1 MFRNVQ
7 VYERYLVIS
16 QNAHAS
22 TRNIPCMFPPMTT
35 KLFRRAPNP
44 GSMRRATAR
53 FVKGA
58 MATNFTSPVVKTGN
72 VVIGNKKFIKTLLF
86 QTVLNVGNHCCITKW
101 IVILKVNLT
110 LSFREAR
117 SMTWERFMLRTPG
130 LYMYKDSNS
139 FLKFYH
145 IYVVLN
151 KKNYSLRHIIR
162 TYSKRQFLL

>member
-72 VVIGNKKFIKTLLF
+72 VIIGNKIYQKITFPNCSQCRKPLLHHKINCHIKGKLNTFIPWSTF
-86 QTVLNVGNHCCITKW
+86 YD
-101 IVILKVNLT
+101 
-110 LSFREAR
+110 
-117 SMTWERFMLRTPG
+117 LRT
-130 LYMYKDSNS
+130 
-139 FLKFYH
+139 FYATNPRS
-145 IYVVLN
+145 IYVQRFEFIFEILSYICGL
-151 KKNYSLRHIIR
+151 K
-162 TYSKRQFLL
+162 

>member
-58 MATNFTSPVVKTGN
+58 MATNFTSPDVKTGN
-72 VVIGNKKFIKTLLF
+72 VIIGNKIYQNITFPNCSQCKKPLLHHKI
-86 QTVLNVGNHCCITKW
+86 NYH
-101 IVILKVNLT
+101 KVNLT

-117 SMTWERFMLRTPG
+117 SMTWERFMLRTQA
-130 LYMYKDSNS
+130 
-139 FLKFYH
+139 
-145 IYVVLN
+145 IYVQRLELIFKILSYICGLK
-151 KKNYSLRHIIR
+151 KKNYSRRHIIR

>member
-7 VYERYLVIS
+7 VYERYLAIS

-72 VVIGNKKFIKTLLF
+72 VIIGNKIYQNITFPNCSQCKKPLLHHKI
-86 QTVLNVGNHCCITKW
+86 NYH
-101 IVILKVNLT
+101 KVNLT

-130 LYMYKDSNS
+130 LYTYKDSNS